1 LRSISKYSFL
11 IILGIVSW
19 AVVLVL
25 NGFQDLTTIGL
36 PDWATSLAYASF
48 VGFNF
53 LMLSQI
59 IGGIEKWDVIELLW
73 KLLVIGVVGIVIC
86 FMATLLKTWIDSGSN
101 ESIKKFIDPVEATIK
116 LYAVLV
122 FFLSSLFVFQKLI
135 FYQKNKR
142 KVFLWR
148 AFLILLTL
156 TVIIMFFPEMM
167 RSPGWVAFFRTSK
180 RALASGLVVC
190 CILLAANV
198 NWTAYLTI
206 KQKLRSLFVL
216 GVILILFVAYG
227 ATFPFAA
234 LEGAEGYGQIVVSKY
249 MFFGFIF
256 IFPASYSIFSALV
269 LIFNLPTTS
278 VFEQRSS
285 ELASFQR
292 IHQSIQS
299 SKLDYGQ
306 ILNTLLDSS
315 ILTSNS
321 STGWIKVIDEGIIEK
336 GFELVHHKNINPE
349 EITDL
354 KQGNQVA
361 EKVIRDRKYYHVKNL
376 KKHRAFKGTSSK
388 YRSMLVIPIL
398 SRDKAIGA
406 LFLVQELSNTYEDEN
421 IRSLV
426 TFAEQAAIAVEN
438 AELLESSID
447 IERYKKEVEIAREV
461 QVQILPSEMPS
472 NGRIEFFAVA
482 QDADEIGGDYY
493 DFYRFN
499 DHFYKVALGDI
510 SGSGTQAAF
519 YMAETKGIF
528 QALAPLEMSVKE
540 FMVNANKA
548 LGNCLAKGKFMTLTY
563 LHIDLEKNE
572 VELLRAGHCPTLY
585 YDSVQDKMEY
595 IEKPDMPGLGIIRN
609 PGFNK
614 FVPET
619 TRLNPSSGD
628 MIILFTDGI
637 VEAKNE
643 EREEFDY
650 PRMLQLATQFRK
662 FSPKEVSEKLL
673 QEVETFTGGKIDD
686 DYTILTIKFL

>member
-1 LRSISKYSFL
+1 M
-11 IILGIVSW
+11 VSW
-19 AVVLVL
+19 VVVLVL
-25 NGFQDLTTIGL
+25 NVVQHLTYIDLPL
-36 PDWATSLAYASF
+36 WANSLAIVSF

-53 LMLSQI
+53 LMLQQI

-73 KLLVIGVVGIVIC
+73 KLLVIGVIGIVIC
-86 FMATLLKTWIDSGSN
+86 FLAMLLRTWIETGEN
-101 ESIKKFIDPVEATIK
+101 AAAQNFIPPVENSIK
-116 LYAVLV
+116 LYAVLI
-122 FFLSSLFVFQKLI
+122 FFLSALFVYRKLI

-148 AFLILLTL
+148 AFLVLLSLTL
-156 TVIIMFFPEMM
+156 LLIFMPKVGTFPNLE
-167 RSPGWVAFFRTSK
+167 GFFRGLK
-180 RALASGLVVC
+180 RVIAAALGVT
-190 CILLAANV
+190 CILMAANV

-216 GVILILFVAYG
+216 GVILILFIAYG
-227 ATFPFAA
+227 YTFPFDA
-234 LEGAEGYGQIVVSKY
+234 LSKDVEY
-249 MFFGFIF
+249 WNILSSKFMFFAFIF
-256 IFPASYSIFSALV
+256 IFPASYSIFSGLV

-299 SKLDYGQ
+299 SKLDYDQ

-321 STGWIKVIDEGIIEK
+321 STGWIKVTDPMIVEK
-336 GFELVHHKNINPE
+336 GYSLVHHKDINPE

-354 KQGNQVA
+354 KQGNQVT

-406 LFLVQELSNTYEDEN
+406 LFLVQELSNTFEDEN

-426 TFAEQAAIAVEN
+426 TFAEQAAIAIEN
-438 AELLESSID
+438 AELLEDSIG
-447 IERYKKEVEIAREV
+447 IERYKKEVEIARDV
-461 QVQILPSEMPS
+461 QQQILPSEMPS

-482 QDADEIGGDYY
+482 QDADQIGGDYY
-493 DFYRFN
+493 DFYKCN
-499 DHFYKVALGDI
+499 DDFYKVALGDI
-510 SGSGTQAAF
+510 SGNGTQAAF
-519 YMAETKGIF
+519 YMAQTKGIF
-528 QALAPLEMSVKE
+528 QALAPLDMSVQE
-540 FMVNANKA
+540 FVINANNA

-563 LHIDLEKNE
+563 LHIDLKKNE

-585 YDSVQDKMEY
+585 YNAAQDQIGY
-595 IEKPDMPGLGIIRN
+595 IDKPDMPGLGIIRN
-609 PGFNK
+609 QTFCK
-614 FVPET
+614 YVPET
-619 TRLNPSSGD
+619 TRIHPGSGD

-643 EREEFDY
+643 DREEFDY
-650 PRMLQLATQFRK
+650 DRLLNLATQFRK
-662 FSPKEVSEKLL
+662 NSPKEVSERLL
-673 QEVETFTGGKIDD
+673 QEVEAFTGGKIDD

>member
-1 LRSISKYSFL
+1 MRSISKYSFL

-25 NGFQDLTTIGL
+25 NTVQDLTQIGL
-36 PDWATSLAYASF
+36 PLWANSLAIVSF

-53 LMLSQI
+53 LMLQQI

-73 KLLVIGVVGIVIC
+73 KLLVIGVIGIVIC
-86 FMATLLKTWIDSGSN
+86 FLAMLLKSWIMTGQN
-101 ESIKKFIDPVEATIK
+101 EPAKNFIEPVENSIK
-116 LYAVLV
+116 LYAVLI
-122 FFLSSLFVFQKLI
+122 FFLSALFIFRKLI

-148 AFLILLTL
+148 AFLVLLTL
-156 TVIIMFFPEMM
+156 TLLILFMPKPGVFPN
-167 RSPGWVAFFRTSK
+167 SDAFFSGTK
-180 RALASGLVVC
+180 RVVAAALGVT
-190 CILLAANV
+190 CILMAANV

-227 ATFPFAA
+227 YTFPFDA
-234 LEGAEGYGQIVVSKY
+234 LSKEIDFGNIMASKY
-249 MFFGFIF
+249 MFFSFIF
-256 IFPASYSIFSALV
+256 IFPASYTIFSGLV

-299 SKLDYGQ
+299 SKLDYEQ

-321 STGWIKVIDEGIIEK
+321 STGWIKVTDPTIVEK
-336 GFELVHHKNINPE
+336 GFSLVHHKNINPE

-354 KQGNQVA
+354 KQGNQVTD
-361 EKVIRDRKYYHVKNL
+361 KVIRDKKYYHVKNL

-406 LFLVQELSNTYEDEN
+406 LFLVQELSNTFEDES

-426 TFAEQAAIAVEN
+426 TFAEQAAIAIEN
-438 AELLESSID
+438 AELLEDSID

-461 QVQILPSEMPS
+461 QVQILPKEMPA
-472 NGRIEFFAVA
+472 NGQIEFFAVG

-493 DFYRFN
+493 DFYKCN

-528 QALAPLEMSVKE
+528 QALAPLDMTVPE
-540 FMVNANKA
+540 FMINANQA

-563 LHIDLEKNE
+563 LHIDLKKNE

-585 YDSVQDKMEY
+585 YNAAQDRIGY

-609 PGFNK
+609 KSFCK

-619 TRLNPSSGD
+619 TRITPGSGD
-628 MIILFTDGI
+628 MIILFSDGI
-637 VEAKNE
+637 VEAKNA

-650 PRMLQLATQFRK
+650 PRLLQLATDFRK
-662 FSPKEVSEKLL
+662 DSPKQVAQKLL
-673 QEVETFTGGKIDD
+673 QEVEDFTGGKIDD
-686 DYTILTIKFL
+686 DYTIMTIKFL